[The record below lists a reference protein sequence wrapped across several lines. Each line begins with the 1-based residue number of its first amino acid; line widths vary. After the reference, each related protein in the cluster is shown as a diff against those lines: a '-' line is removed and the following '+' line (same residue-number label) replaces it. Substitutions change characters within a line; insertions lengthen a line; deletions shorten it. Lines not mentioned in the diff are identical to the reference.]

1 MAAVMVAVVM
11 VEVIMVVVMAAV
23 AIPVQWRA
31 VTAVGMGP
39 E

>member
-1 MAAVMVAVVM
+1 MAEAMVAEAMVAVV
-11 VEVIMVVVMAAV
+11 MVVVMAAV